1 MPADDQR
8 LPVTPDGPRPGDEA
22 SAIPPI
28 ALIGPMA
35 AGKSSL
41 GRKLAARMG
50 RTFADT
56 DRVVG
61 LEHGPIPQIF
71 AEHGE
76 AVFRR
81 WEAVAVHRSLTPGT
95 VVALGGG
102 AVLDEGTRALLQHAT
117 VVLVTVDEQVAERRI
132 GGGGRPLLTEGI
144 AAWRRISAA
153 REPIYRELADTVV
166 DTSRTP
172 MARLVDELEAWL
184 GERGL

>member
-1 MPADDQR
+1 MTA
-8 LPVTPDGPRPGDEA
+8 DGPRPGDEA
-22 SAIPPI
+22 SATPPI

-35 AGKSSL
+35 AGKTSI
-41 GRKLAARMG
+41 GRKLASRLG

-56 DRVVG
+56 DRLVV
-61 LEHGPIPQIF
+61 LEHGPVPQIF

-81 WEAVAVHRSLTPGT
+81 WEAQAVQHALTPGT

-102 AVLDEGTRALLQHAT
+102 AVLDEGTRALLREQAT
-117 VVLVTVDEQVAERRI
+117 VVLVTVDEAGAERRI
-132 GGGGRPLLTEGI
+132 AAGGRPLVADGI
-144 AAWRRISAA
+144 EAWRRIAA
-153 REPIYRELADTVV
+153 ERDPLYRELADTTV